1 MKKFLEKI
9 RNNHNLFYVIFLF
22 AICLAVLLYLYP
34 QAPQFRYEF
43 SEGRP
48 WQHEDLFAPFD
59 FDVHLT
65 AKEVEAE
72 NQRILQNV
80 IPVYKRLHEVENKEH
95 EQLKNLIRVNWEAHK
110 TSGLG
115 VLFQSEE
122 RDSVRM
128 ERHVEKGIE
137 VLGAAYHK
145 GIIQLAEQHDAERE
159 DFEVSVMDGVVGVTV
174 PLSDLLTIKEADTFV
189 KEHLKEATRV
199 DKGWLIEQVRGCLEF
214 NIVYDPDQ
222 TARFVQGEVT
232 SLQRTMARVKAGERL
247 MTKGELVDGDKYRM
261 LNSLRQTYAGIIGVD
276 QSWYII
282 LLGQT
287 MLLGLCL
294 LSVAIL
300 LRFFRPD
307 VLEEPAKVAFILVLL
322 VLMVLMTKF
331 TIEIDSLHVYLAPL
345 CILPIIIRAFY
356 DVKMALFL
364 HMISVFMI
372 SFMVPN
378 PFEFV
383 FLQIFAG
390 ILLQVGISSFR
401 KRSQFFFS
409 ALFIFL
415 SYAVTYFGIN
425 IIQEGS
431 FEQIRWSLYA
441 WFGGNA
447 LLSLMAYPLI
457 FLFEKSFGFLSEVS
471 LLEISDANN
480 SLLRELNEHAP
491 GTFQHSLQV
500 ANLAEEAISAIGG
513 NSLLVRAGALYHDIG
528 KMKNPRYFTENQHGN
543 NPHDDLPYNESARI
557 IIDHVING
565 VELAKK
571 HRLPEEIIDFIRTH
585 HGTTR
590 PEYFWRMYVKDLGY
604 TPEDD
609 SAFRYP
615 GPLPYSRETAVLMMA
630 DGVEA
635 ASRSLK
641 HYDEKS
647 IEGLI
652 DSIFNH
658 LMDANQFIHA
668 NITFKEI
675 TEIKRIFKR
684 KLMNIYHSRI
694 EYPK

>member
-1 MKKFLEKI
+1 MKNLLEKI

-22 AICLAVLLYLYP
+22 VVSLAVLLYLYP

-43 SEGRP
+43 NEGRP

-65 AKEVEAE
+65 PNEMTAE
-72 NQRILQNV
+72 EQRILQNV
-80 IPVYKRLHEVENKEH
+80 IPVYSRNNGIEIREQTQLQDLIKQNWEGH
-95 EQLKNLIRVNWEAHK
+95 EQGV
-110 TSGLG
+110 LG
-115 VLFQSEE
+115 GLFQSEE
-122 RDSVRM
+122 KDSLRM
-128 ERHVEKGIE
+128 ERHVAVGQEA
-137 VLGAAYHK
+137 LAAVYRT
-145 GIIQLAEQHDAERE
+145 GIIELDEQHDAKPD

-174 PLSDLLTIKEADTFV
+174 PLGDLLSIQEADDRA
-189 KEHLKEATRV
+189 EALINKANHI
-199 DKGWLIEQVRGCLEF
+199 DKDWLLEQVRRCLEY
-214 NIVYDPDQ
+214 NIFYDPQQ
-222 TARFVQGEVT
+222 TARFVQGEVK
-232 SLQRTMARVKAGERL
+232 SLERTTAHVKAGERIVSQ
-247 MTKGELVDGDKYRM
+247 GELVDKELFRT
-261 LNSLRQTYAGIIGVD
+261 LNSLRDTYAQQIGKD

-287 MLLGLCL
+287 ILLGLCL
-294 LSVAIL
+294 LSVAIIL
-300 LRFFRPD
+300 HFFRPD

-331 TIEIDSLHVYLAPL
+331 MLEVDSLHVYLAPL

-356 DVKMALFL
+356 SVKMALFL

-425 IIQEGS
+425 VIQEGS
-431 FEQIRWSLYA
+431 LEQIRWSHYA

-447 LLSLMAYPLI
+447 ILSLMAYPLI
-457 FLFEKSFGFLSEVS
+457 FLFEKSFGFLSDLS
-471 LLEISDANN
+471 LLEISDAN
-480 SLLRELNEHAP
+480 STLLRELNEHAP

-513 NSLLVRAGALYHDIG
+513 NGLLVRAGALYHDVG
-528 KMKNPRYFTENQHGN
+528 KMRNPRYFTENQHGN
-543 NPHDDLPYNESARI
+543 NPHDELPYTESARI
-557 IIDHVING
+557 IVDHVIHG

-609 SAFRYP
+609 SAFKYP
-615 GPLPYSRETAVLMMA
+615 GPLPFSRETAVLMMA

-641 HYDEKS
+641 NYDEKS

-652 DSIFNH
+652 NAIFQY
-658 LMDANQFIHA
+658 LMDNDQFVHA

-675 TEIKRIFKR
+675 TEIKRVFKR

>member
-1 MKKFLEKI
+1 MKNLLENI

-22 AICLAVLLYLYP
+22 VVSLAVLLYLYP

-65 AKEVEAE
+65 PYEMTAE
-72 NQRILQNV
+72 EQRILQNV
-80 IPVYKRLHEVENKEH
+80 IPVYTRDNAVEER
-95 EQLKNLIRVNWEAHK
+95 EQQQLRQLIIDNWEGHEK
-110 TSGLG
+110 GVLG
-115 VLFQSEE
+115 GLFQSEE
-122 RDSVRM
+122 KDSVRM
-128 ERHVEKGIE
+128 ERH
-137 VLGAAYHK
+137 AAVGREALASVYRR
-145 GIIQLAEQHDAERE
+145 GIIELDEQHDAKPE

-174 PLSDLLTIKEADTFV
+174 PLEDLLSIQEADDRA
-189 KEHLKEATRV
+189 EALISKANRI
-199 DKGWLIEQVRGCLEF
+199 DKDWLLEQVRRCLEY
-214 NIVYDPDQ
+214 NIFYDREQ
-222 TARFVQGEVT
+222 TARFVQGEIK
-232 SLQRTMARVKAGERL
+232 SLERTIARVKAGERIVSQ
-247 MTKGELVDGDKYRM
+247 GELVDKELFRT
-261 LNSLRQTYAGIIGVD
+261 LNSLRATYAQQIGKD

-331 TIEIDSLHVYLAPL
+331 MLEVDSLHVYLAPL

-356 DVKMALFL
+356 SVKMALFL

-372 SFMVPN
+372 SFLVPN

-425 IIQEGS
+425 VIQEGS
-431 FEQIRWSLYA
+431 LEQIRWSHYA

-447 LLSLMAYPLI
+447 ILSLMAYPLI

-471 LLEISDANN
+471 LLEISDAN
-480 SLLRELNEHAP
+480 STLLRELNEHAP

-513 NSLLVRAGALYHDIG
+513 NGLLVRAGALYHDVG
-528 KMKNPRYFTENQHGN
+528 KMRNPRYFTENQHGN

-557 IIDHVING
+557 IIDHVIHG
-565 VELAKK
+565 IELAKK

-590 PEYFWRMYVKDLGY
+590 PEYFWRMHVKELGY

-615 GPLPYSRETAVLMMA
+615 GPLPFSRETAVLMMA

-652 DSIFNH
+652 NAIFQH
-658 LMDANQFIHA
+658 LMDNDQFIHA

-675 TEIKRIFKR
+675 TEIKRVFKR